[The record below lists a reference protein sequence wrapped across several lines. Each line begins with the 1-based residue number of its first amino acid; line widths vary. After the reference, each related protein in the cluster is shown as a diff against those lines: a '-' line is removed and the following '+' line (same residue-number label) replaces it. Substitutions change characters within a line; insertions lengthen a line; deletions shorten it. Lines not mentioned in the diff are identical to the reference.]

1 MSLEVISLVEESGLI
16 VAVEDDR
23 VWVETIRSSA
33 CDSCKAQKGCGHGL
47 INKASSGQR
56 FRLDVQRNGIVA
68 RVGDTALIGIPEDS
82 ILKASLIG
90 YLLPI
95 VLLLL
100 FSGTA
105 KALWGELSSIVFGLL
120 GLGVGFLSVRY
131 LGQSDRFGQGP
142 QLLKVNPD
150 LKAETY
156 GQNPSQ

>member
-1 MSLEVISLVEESGLI
+1 MVEESGLI

-47 INKASSGQR
+47 INKATSGQR
-56 FRLDVQRNGIVA
+56 FRLDVQRNGIA
-68 RVGDTALIGIPEDS
+68 AKVGDTALIGIPEDS

-105 KALWGELSSIVFGLL
+105 KLLWGELPSILSGLL
-120 GLGVGFLSVRY
+120 GLGLGFFLVRY
-131 LGQSDRFGQGP
+131 LGNSERLGGGP
-142 QLLKVNPD
+142 QLLRVNPSFD
-150 LKAETY
+150 
-156 GQNPSQ
+156 S